1 MNALIVCSLFILLF
15 LLALPTITQ
24 LAACFRD
31 TPRLCGSERSNLD
44 QVTSR
49 KIQLARTPSHS
60 THSTIL

>member
-44 QVTSR
+44 QVT
-49 KIQLARTPSHS
+49 
-60 THSTIL
+60 